1 MRTTWNGSISFGL
14 VSIPVGLAPATKPAA
29 RASDVSFRMLP
40 PRVRHADQ
48 AEALLPGARA
58 RPRPGRDRQGLGGR
72 EGPVRAR
79 RGRGDRGADE
89 PRRLRSIEISRF
101 VDAAQVDPIFF
112 DRTYFLVPAHAP
124 AARRP
129 YVLLLNAMNESGM
142 AALGRFV
149 QQGRE
154 KLCLIRP
161 KGDALALE
169 TLFLA
174 ADVYSQAEIEEAV
187 EETTVKAPELALAQ
201 QVIDSLAG
209 EFDPSELQSDYRRDL
224 RALLEAKL
232 AGEEI
237 AAAPEPVEEAPVVD
251 LMEALRRSVEE
262 AKQAK
267 QPAKKPAAKK
277 PATRSRQSPRSI
289 LSCARPRRRPHSGIV
304 RERISPLRG

>member
-29 RASDVSFRMLP
+29 RASDVSFRMLHRECGTP
-40 PRVRHADQ
+40 IKQKRYCPVHDRDLGPDEIVKGWEVAKGQFVVVEDEEI
-48 AEALLPGARA
+48 EALQAQ
-58 RPRPGRDRQGLGGR
+58 D
-72 EGPVRAR
+72 
-79 RGRGDRGADE
+79 DS
-89 PRRLRSIEISRF
+89 RSIEINRF
-101 VDAAQVDPIFF
+101 VDAGQVDPIFF
-112 DRTYFLVPAHAP
+112 DRTYFLVPATAP

-129 YVLLLNAMNESGM
+129 YVLLLNAMRETGM

-169 TLFLA
+169 TLFLS

-187 EETTVKAPELALAQ
+187 EETTVKDPELVLAQ
-201 QVIDSLAG
+201 QVIESLSG
-209 EFDPSELQSDYRRDL
+209 DFDPSELQSDYRRDL

-237 AAAPEPVEEAPVVD
+237 AAAPEPVEEAPVID

-262 AKQAK
+262 AKSAK
-267 QPAKKPAAKK
+267 AGDGAAKK
-277 PATRSRQSPRSI
+277 AAPKKSP
-289 LSCARPRRRPHSGIV
+289 ARPRKTAAR
-304 RERISPLRG
+304 